1 MKCRRKRCFLLDIGG
16 RKTTFRKGEK
26 EDMEIYVNEL
36 EKMLNE
42 LKILKRK
49 YNKELSRS
57 PQGSLHRIVRTIPAA
72 HTPQTA
78 GNGQLA
84 ACAGSVNAGSAS
96 GKNTENTMISYLW
109 AVKNED
115 DRMLRKGVTKDTE
128 FVRKMARKAYLKKAL
143 GIVERDIEVMER
155 AVRCFVPVSPED
167 ILNSIPSAYRDL
179 PAEYFFN
186 KNRTGGDWANSEYEQ
201 SNYMPENKVHLTS
214 KGLYVR
220 SKSEAI
226 IAEELYK
233 HKVPFHYEEVLKI
246 GENIVIPDFTI
257 KNHAGEICYWEHCG
271 LTGDPEYMQRHNEK
285 LRLYEEVGIV
295 PWKNLI
301 VTYDDEDGK
310 INIAIVES
318 EIANKLV

>member
-1 MKCRRKRCFLLDIGG
+1 
-16 RKTTFRKGEK
+16 
-26 EDMEIYVNEL
+26 MEIYVNEL

-49 YNKELSRS
+49 YNKELTRS

-96 GKNTENTMISYLW
+96 GKNTESTMISYLW

-115 DRMLRKGVTKDTE
+115 GRMLRKGVTKDTE

-179 PAEYFFN
+179 PAEYFFDED
-186 KNRTGGDWANSEYEQ
+186 K
-201 SNYMPENKVHLTS
+201 S
-214 KGLYVR
+214 K
-220 SKSEAI
+220 
-226 IAEELYK
+226 
-233 HKVPFHYEEVLKI
+233 
-246 GENIVIPDFTI
+246 
-257 KNHAGEICYWEHCG
+257 
-271 LTGDPEYMQRHNEK
+271 NEK
-285 LRLYEEVGIV
+285 EY
-295 PWKNLI
+295 
-301 VTYDDEDGK
+301 
-310 INIAIVES
+310 
-318 EIANKLV
+318 

>member
-26 EDMEIYVNEL
+26 ENMEIYVNEL

-57 PQGSLHRIVRTIPAA
+57 PKGSLHRIVRTIPAA

-96 GKNTENTMISYLW
+96 GKNTESTMISYLW

-115 DRMLRKGVTKDTE
+115 GRMLRKGVTKDTE

-143 GIVERDIEVMER
+143 GIVDRTQVKR
-155 AVRCFVPVSPED
+155 A
-167 ILNSIPSAYRDL
+167 
-179 PAEYFFN
+179 
-186 KNRTGGDWANSEYEQ
+186 G
-201 SNYMPENKVHLTS
+201 
-214 KGLYVR
+214 
-220 SKSEAI
+220 
-226 IAEELYK
+226 
-233 HKVPFHYEEVLKI
+233 
-246 GENIVIPDFTI
+246 
-257 KNHAGEICYWEHCG
+257 AG
-271 LTGDPEYMQRHNEK
+271 R
-285 LRLYEEVGIV
+285 R
-295 PWKNLI
+295 
-301 VTYDDEDGK
+301 
-310 INIAIVES
+310 
-318 EIANKLV
+318 

>member
-1 MKCRRKRCFLLDIGG
+1 
-16 RKTTFRKGEK
+16 
-26 EDMEIYVNEL
+26 
-36 EKMLNE
+36 
-42 LKILKRK
+42 
-49 YNKELSRS
+49 
-57 PQGSLHRIVRTIPAA
+57 
-72 HTPQTA
+72 
-78 GNGQLA
+78 
-84 ACAGSVNAGSAS
+84 
-96 GKNTENTMISYLW
+96 MISYLW

-115 DRMLRKGVTKDTE
+115 GRMLRKGVTKDTE